1 MIFRIMLISITF
13 FSLLVVCSCGPYS
26 FSGSSVPS
34 HIKTVAIPLFEN
46 NTAEFGL
53 TEKVTD
59 ALLDD
64 FVKENILQIVDRKDS
79 DSVMR
84 GTITRVSDVPY
95 TFDENEEVQ
104 EFRVTIFLNLVWY
117 DRTNQTNL
125 FEGKISGWGVYAA
138 DTPEDR
144 TEGLDDAVER
154 LVTEVLNKTLSGW

>member
-1 MIFRIMLISITF
+1 MIFRIKLTSITF
-13 FSLLVVCSCGPYS
+13 SSLLVVCSCGPYS

-84 GTITRVSDVPY
+84 GIITRVSDVPY

-117 DRTNQTNL
+117 DRTNQINL
-125 FEGKISGWGVYAA
+125 FEGKISGWGVYA
-138 DTPEDR
+138 D
-144 TEGLDDAVER
+144 
-154 LVTEVLNKTLSGW
+154 